1 MARINLLPW
10 RENLRAEQQ
19 REFLVMAGGALVI
32 SLLLGVYTHLHIN
45 GMISDQEGRN
55 DFLKREISALDERI
69 KEIQELEKTK
79 ARLLA
84 RMEVIQELQ
93 SSRPEAVHLFD
104 ELVKTTPDGAFLT
117 KIAQQ
122 GKVVEL
128 NGRAQS
134 NARVSAYMRNVES
147 SDWIGA
153 PSLQVIENK
162 DKTGTGFSHFTM
174 SVQQQAKK
182 ADEVAGKGDKK

>member
-1 MARINLLPW
+1 
-10 RENLRAEQQ
+10 
-19 REFLVMAGGALVI
+19 
-32 SLLLGVYTHLHIN
+32 
-45 GMISDQEGRN
+45 MITDQEERN
-55 DFLKREISALDERI
+55 AFLKREIAALDERI

-117 KIAQQ
+117 KITQQ

-128 NGRAQS
+128 DGRAQS

-147 SDWIGA
+147 SDWIGN
-153 PSLQVIENK
+153 PVLQVIENK
-162 DKTGTGFSHFTM
+162 DKTGTGLSHFTL
-174 SVQQQAKK
+174 SVQQQVKQ
-182 ADEVAGKGDKK
+182 ADVNKGDEQ

>member
-19 REFLVMAGGALVI
+19 REFLVMAGGTVVI
-32 SLLLGVYTHLHIN
+32 TLLLGLYTHLHIN
-45 GMISDQEGRN
+45 GMITDQEERN
-55 DFLKREISALDERI
+55 AFLQREITALDERI
-69 KEIQELEKTK
+69 EEIKELEKTK

-117 KIAQQ
+117 KIKQQ
-122 GKVVEL
+122 GKMVEL
-128 NGRAQS
+128 DGRAQS
-134 NARVSAYMRNVES
+134 NARVSAYMRNVEG
-147 SDWIGA
+147 SDWIGT
-153 PSLQVIENK
+153 PVLQVIENK

-174 SVQQQAKK
+174 SVQQQAKQ
-182 ADEVAGKGDKK
+182 AEAGKGDVK

>member
-19 REFLVMAGGALVI
+19 REFLVMVGGTLAI
-32 SLLLGVYTHLHIN
+32 TLLLGIYSHLHIN
-45 GMISDQEGRN
+45 GMISGQEGRN
-55 DFLKREISALDERI
+55 AFLKQEIAALDERI
-69 KEIQELEKTK
+69 KEIEELEKTK

-117 KIAQQ
+117 KIKQQ
-122 GKVVEL
+122 GKAVEL
-128 NGRAQS
+128 DGRAQS

-147 SDWIGA
+147 SDWIGN
-153 PSLQVIENK
+153 PVLQVIENK
-162 DKTGTGFSHFTM
+162 DKTGTGFSHFTL
-174 SVQQQAKK
+174 SIQQQVKQE
-182 ADEVAGKGDKK
+182 DVSKGDKQ